1 MWHEWERREMNVW
14 RWYGK
19 MKERDTL
26 RDLGLDGRIILK
38 CVVRNRM
45 GEGVLDS
52 LSAGHG

>member
-1 MWHEWERREMNVW
+1 MWYEWERREMPVW